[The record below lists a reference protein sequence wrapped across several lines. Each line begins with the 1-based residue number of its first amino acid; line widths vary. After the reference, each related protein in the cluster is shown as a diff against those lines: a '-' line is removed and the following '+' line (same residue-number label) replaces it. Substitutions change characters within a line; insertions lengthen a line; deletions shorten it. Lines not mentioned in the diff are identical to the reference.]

1 MSLELQSQAQAM
13 TSLVGDMQKY
23 MSTNLDVTEGFR
35 SQFDAVK
42 EIEESLKETLDN
54 FQEFNSVLESFKK
67 GLNSVKV
74 NSPAVSENMLEKIQS
89 FFTSM
94 FDKSGEFNFVKRE
107 EKESKKTT
115 EKITSEMKK
124 AEKSQKDSA
133 KAIKEAKGF
142 TQSIKD
148 HSKNMMNAAKEACE
162 ASDNLFQAT
171 GILKDK
177 LVQKMKDGGS
187 AIFSK
192 IKSMAYKI
200 PVVGQVLMG
209 ISIAATVIMGV
220 TSIAWTF
227 ATGTISVFFN
237 LTKTAMTLPFTIANS
252 FIDLGNHLRT
262 KLVEGL
268 GNQIEGLKDEYSLD
282 SYAGQSLK
290 RLGELSKD
298 AYLELSDNNSK
309 LSRIYGYENVEA
321 ILSNAFEN
329 TKAIGIYA
337 EYLGKSIS
345 GSIESATYVVE
356 SQRAL
361 GISSA
366 ELKYYALEGFSSVRG
381 LQEVLAEN
389 MSALNAVAKKT
400 GSNFKL
406 LSREF
411 HKLRLDIVQFGH
423 LSAGE
428 LAEVSAE
435 ILRMKISAEDVAS
448 IFGKIDSFESA
459 ANMSAQLFQAFGMT
473 IDAFDMVSANDP
485 IEIIKQ
491 LKDGMLNTG
500 KSFDTLNRHER
511 SLLKQLTGLSDQALK
526 TTFSYRGLSMTQEE
540 LRDNMEKTDPFEMMT
555 DSMRSMGS
563 AIRSII
569 RVMNFNSPFDALWR
583 GLMEGASM
591 NKEFTGGAINI
602 SKAYEAL
609 QRSMLKLDDSTIS
622 AITRPLNII
631 LTRFKTMLTDGTIAN
646 LFKKG
651 ITTIG
656 NFFTDVYAEVTD
668 TNVDNQILDFEH
680 MLSGLSRI
688 TTDNAKNL
696 TKKYTQQFRDNVTG
710 LMSAIPDKMKP
721 LLKKHDLL
729 DKSGNLKANASLEE
743 MRNALVLSTTSNDK
757 KFAESVQNY
766 LKNKFDPVSLR
777 REIEQLQVIEQGN
790 QEIRKEILGNTG
802 INRITNKLYE
812 GLSTLLDEGGKLFGG
827 IFKLGT
833 SIMGGLIKGSVIG
846 ATTLVNLMN
855 GKIEKVRDLL
865 GEQVKDKNYLAKLLG
880 FKDGELETLRK
891 GLTEALS
898 GLNTQL
904 REKLPKL
911 LKIMK
916 EKILKSASDLKD
928 TFKTVIV
935 TALTEMAADPNIS
948 GIKGAAIQALVG
960 DELSNIYKEQNKDSL
975 ISMIKYGAKN
985 NPKYNRK
992 FSDAE
997 LVEFANNTMFDTTFI
1012 SRWDWGAKQSAML
1025 YEIGQLNVNLHNMIV
1040 DSFNDRTSFH
1050 TFAARGIT
1058 RIASGTGYA
1067 LSKIGG
1073 AFIDSWS
1080 SGNDVIKLH
1089 DNDEVEVVASKQ
1101 GGLLRKVYQ
1110 DISDKYKQ
1118 KVEDIKVITRTKK
1131 VLERSALDYDSD
1143 ESIVLDLLS
1152 SVDNYIEVMS
1162 KKKSVVQ
1169 VQQNNIKYIG

>member
-23 MSTNLDVTEGFR
+23 MSTSLDVTEGFK

-67 GLNSVKV
+67 DLNSIKV
-74 NSPAVSENMLEKIQS
+74 NSPTVSENMLGKIKS

-94 FDKSGEFNFVKRE
+94 FDKSGEFNFVKKE
-107 EKESKKTT
+107 EKKSKKVS
-115 EKITSEMKK
+115 EKIKSEMDK
-124 AEKSQKDSA
+124 AEKSHKDA
-133 KAIKEAKGF
+133 TKAIKESKGF
-142 TQSIKD
+142 VQSIKD
-148 HSKNMMNAAKEACE
+148 LSKDMKDAAKEACE
-162 ASDNLFQAT
+162 ASDNIFQAT
-171 GILKDK
+171 GVLKDK
-177 LVQKMKDGGS
+177 LVQKMKSGGS
-187 AIFSK
+187 AILSK
-192 IKSMAYKI
+192 IKSMAFKI
-200 PVVGQVLMG
+200 PVVGQVLMVA
-209 ISIAATVIMGV
+209 SIAASAIMGV
-220 TSIAWTF
+220 ASVAWTF

-237 LTKTAMTLPFTIANS
+237 LAKTAMTLPFTIANS
-252 FIDLGNHLRT
+252 FIDLGNHLRS

-268 GNQIEGLKDEYSLD
+268 GNQIEGLKDEYDLN
-282 SYAGQSLK
+282 SYAGKSLK

-309 LSRIYGYENVEA
+309 LARIYGHENVEA

-329 TKAIGIYA
+329 KKAIGIYA
-337 EYLGKSIS
+337 EYLGRSID
-345 GSIESATYVVE
+345 GSIESATYIVE

-389 MSALNAVAKKT
+389 MSALDVVSKKT

-435 ILRMKISAEDVAS
+435 ILRMKISAEDVVS

-526 TTFSYRGLSMTQEE
+526 TTFSYRGLSMTQDE
-540 LRDNMEKTDPFEMMT
+540 LREDMERTDPFEMMT

-569 RVMNFNSPFDALWR
+569 RVMNFNSPFDALWK
-583 GLMEGASM
+583 GLMESAAL
-591 NKEFTGGAINI
+591 NKEFTGGAVNI

-656 NFFTDVYAEVTD
+656 NFFTDIYAEVTD

-696 TKKYTQQFRDNVTG
+696 TKKYTQQFRENVTG
-710 LMSAIPDKMKP
+710 LATAIPDKMKP
-721 LLKKHDLL
+721 LLKKHGLL
-729 DKSGNLKANASLEE
+729 DRSGNLKANASLEA
-743 MRNALVLSTTSNDK
+743 MRNALVTATTSNDK

-766 LKNKFDPVSLR
+766 LKNRFDPTSLR
-777 REIEQLQVIEQGN
+777 KEIEQLKGIERGN
-790 QEIRKEILGNTG
+790 QEIRKEVLGNTG
-802 INRITNKLYE
+802 LDRITNKLYE
-812 GLSTLLDEGGKLFGG
+812 GLSTLLEEGGKLFGG

-855 GKIEKVRDLL
+855 GKIDKVSKSLAD
-865 GEQVKDKNYLAKLLG
+865 QVKDKNYLAKLLG
-880 FKDGELETLRK
+880 FKDGELDTLRK

-898 GLNTQL
+898 GLKDQL
-904 REKLPKL
+904 AEKIPKL
-911 LKIMK
+911 LEIMK
-916 EKILKSASDLKD
+916 EKILDSASKLKD
-928 TFKTVIV
+928 AISGVIAD
-935 TALTEMAADPNIS
+935 TMLSAYNDPNF
-948 GIKGAAIQALVG
+948 KYKTLVG
-960 DELSNIYKEQNKDSL
+960 LMYSDEIQSMKRTSIVQDTEFNKFMKDKNPNDATTRYNYA
-975 ISMIKYGAKN
+975 SM
-985 NPKYNRK
+985 
-992 FSDAE
+992 
-997 LVEFANNTMFDTTFI
+997 LTFT
-1012 SRWDWGAKQSAML
+1012 S
-1025 YEIGQLNVNLHNMIV
+1025 ET
-1040 DSFNDRTSFH
+1040 FNDETWSRFQKHYQAYKKWVPSALKFKEH
-1050 TFAARGIT
+1050 GRVAA
-1058 RIASGTGYA
+1058 S
-1067 LSKIGG
+1067 
-1073 AFIDSWS
+1073 
-1080 SGNDVIKLH
+1080 NDIIKLH
-1089 DNDEVEVVASKQ
+1089 DSDEVEVVASKQ

-1131 VLERSALDYDSD
+1131 VLERSELDYDSD